1 MIKLERQSKPAYLS
15 TSTVIELT
23 EKFKKDG
30 SSVWN
35 HPQIKAPL
43 LASSHEKCAFC
54 ECSLS
59 DESKYMEVEHFKYK
73 NAYKDYVI
81 DWINLLP
88 SCKRCNIAKGVHDVG
103 ADPIVNPYDVDPRD
117 HLSFKLYQFKGKDK
131 VGKSTIEA
139 LDLNN
144 SDRLVFKRF
153 EVGEQVSSSVRVAI
167 DRLETYKQ
175 SKTAVRKNK
184 LLNIVETILNECQP
198 KATYAATT
206 ATVALNDEDFI
217 DVINQLR
224 ALDVWE
230 DYLEIKLSAAQN
242 IAYQQPS

>member
-1 MIKLERQSKPAYLS
+1 
-15 TSTVIELT
+15 
-23 EKFKKDG
+23 
-30 SSVWN
+30 
-35 HPQIKAPL
+35 
-43 LASSHEKCAFC
+43 
-54 ECSLS
+54 
-59 DESKYMEVEHFKYK
+59 MEVEHFKYK
-73 NAYKDYVI
+73 NVYKDCVV
-81 DWINLLP
+81 DWSNLLP
-88 SCKRCNIAKGVHDVG
+88 SCKRCNIAKGIHDVDT
-103 ADPIVNPYDVDPRD
+103 DPIVNPYDVDPRN

-153 EVGEQVSSSVRVAI
+153 EVGEQVSRSVRVAT
-167 DRLETYKQ
+167 DRLEAYKL

-217 DVINQLR
+217 EIINQLQ
-224 ALDVWE
+224 ALNLWE
-230 DYLEIKLSAAQN
+230 DYLEVKLSAAQN
-242 IAYQQPS
+242 IAFQQP